1 MDKTVRTFDPSQV
14 KITLALPSSATVIS
28 GYADG
33 TFVKITR
40 TGDAFENKRGSDGT
54 VDRINKNAY
63 DFTVEITLKQ
73 TSPYNAILSGILAT
87 DQLTNN
93 GVFPLTVVDLSGPAA
108 APSTFFAPQA
118 WVVKDPEVDYGDAL
132 KNHTWKFATGAGTN
146 FIAGN

>member
-1 MDKTVRTFDPSQV
+1 MDKTVRTFDPAQV
-14 KITLALPSSATVIS
+14 KITFGATVLS

-40 TGDAFENKRGSDGT
+40 SGDAFEKKKGADGT

-63 DFTVEITLKQ
+63 DFEVEITLKQ
-73 TSPYNAILSGILAT
+73 TSPYNGILSGLLAA
-87 DQLTNN
+87 DQLSNL
-93 GVFPLTVVDLSGPAA
+93 GVLPMTVVDLSGPTG

-118 WVVKDPEVDYGDAL
+118 WVMKDPEVDYGDAL
-132 KNHTWKFATGAGTN
+132 KNHTWKFATGAGAN